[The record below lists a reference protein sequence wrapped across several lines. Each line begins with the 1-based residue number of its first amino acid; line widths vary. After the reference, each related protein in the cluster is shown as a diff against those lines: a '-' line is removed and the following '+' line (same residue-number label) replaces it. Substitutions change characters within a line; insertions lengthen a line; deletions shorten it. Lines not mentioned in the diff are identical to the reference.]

1 MILMSCIQKPD
12 SESNEALSDEL
23 NNTAE
28 VAIHSDSL
36 ASDENFDYVYDEKG
50 FQNISFTAYV
60 QDPDKSSPTH
70 IREKPGGIVLVPL
83 EPGQD
88 YMVDIIG
95 QKNGWFRI
103 NMVHCIDPM
112 NAVDIPGQYGWIHH
126 SVLAVSTSNYGNQK
140 LNVYEHP
147 NISTRVTGV
156 ILIETEVR
164 FTKIYKDFVLI
175 RYTDSNGK
183 VVTGWIEMKWLCGN
197 PVTNCC

>member
-1 MILMSCIQKPD
+1 MSCSQKHS
-12 SESNEALSDEL
+12 SENIEQLQDETLVAVSD
-23 NNTAE
+23 T
-28 VAIHSDSL
+28 VQSDSL
-36 ASDENFDYVYDEKG
+36 FTENTSEFFYDEKG

-60 QDPDKSSPTH
+60 QDPDTKSPTN
-70 IREKPGGIVLVPL
+70 IRKTPGGNVLVPL
-83 EPGQD
+83 EPGED

-95 QKNGWFRI
+95 QKDGWFRI

-147 NISTRVTGV
+147 DISTHVTG
-156 ILIETEVR
+156 IIQLETEVR

-175 RYTDSNGK
+175 RYTDSKGK
-183 VVTGWIEMKWLCGN
+183 VITGWIEKKWLCGN